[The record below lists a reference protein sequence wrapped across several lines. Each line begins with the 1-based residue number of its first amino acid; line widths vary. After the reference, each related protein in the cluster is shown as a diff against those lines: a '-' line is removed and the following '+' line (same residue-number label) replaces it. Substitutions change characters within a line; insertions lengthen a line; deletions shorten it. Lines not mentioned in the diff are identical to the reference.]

1 MPIIATDTQRL
12 SSWLKHE
19 YEPSS
24 GVCREVLPYA
34 DVSPTATVTG
44 SVLDSTG
51 ALVGLANAAD
61 ATYILMDDL
70 TSGVYDIGGYSQ
82 VLVLARG
89 PAKVGRESLV
99 FAADITDAARNTVY
113 EALAAKNIHADK
125 QF

>member
-1 MPIIATDTQRL
+1 MPVIATDVQRL

-24 GVCREVLPYA
+24 GVCREVLPKE
-34 DVSPTATVTG
+34 DVNATITG
-44 SVLDSTG
+44 SVLNASG
-51 ALVGLANAAD
+51 ALITTATAAD

-70 TSGVYDIGGYSQ
+70 TSSIHEVDGVNQ

-99 FAADITDAARNTVY
+99 FAAGMTDEAKETVY
-113 EALAAKNIHADK
+113 AALAAKNIFADK

>member
-1 MPIIATDTQRL
+1 MPTIATDTQRL

-24 GVCREVLPYA
+24 GVCREVIA
-34 DVSPTATVTG
+34 KSATNATVTG

-51 ALVGLANAAD
+51 ALVVTATAAD

-70 TSGVYDIGGYSQ
+70 TSAKASEFTK

-89 PAKVGRESLV
+89 FAKVNKDKLV
-99 FAADITDAARNTVY
+99 FGTIDTGGITT
-113 EALAAKNIHADK
+113 ALAALEAKNIFADAG
-125 QF
+125 F

>member
-1 MPIIATDTQRL
+1 MPIIATDVQRL

-24 GVCREVLPYA
+24 GVCREVLPRE
-34 DVSPTATVTG
+34 DVAATATITG

-51 ALVGLANAAD
+51 ALVGVANAAD
-61 ATYILMDDL
+61 ATFILMDDL
-70 TSGVYDIGGYSQ
+70 TKASSDQFTQ

-99 FAADITDAARNTVY
+99 FAAGMTDEARETVY
-113 EALAAKNIHADK
+113 AAFAAKDIHADK

>member
-1 MPIIATDTQRL
+1 MPLIATDTQRL

-24 GVCREVLPYA
+24 GVCREVLPRA
-34 DVSPTATVTG
+34 DVAPTATVTG

-61 ATYILMDDL
+61 ATFILMDDL
-70 TSGVYDIGGYSQ
+70 TKASSDQFTQ

-99 FAADITDAARNTVY
+99 FAADMTDAARETVY
-113 EALAAKNIHADK
+113 GVLAAKDIHADK

>member
-1 MPIIATDTQRL
+1 MPIIATDVQRL

-24 GVCREVLPYA
+24 GVCREVLPRA
-34 DVSPTATVTG
+34 DVAPEATITG
-44 SVLDSTG
+44 SVLTADGT
-51 ALVGLANAAD
+51 LVGVANAAD
-61 ATYILMDDL
+61 ASCILMDDL
-70 TSGVYDIGGYSQ
+70 TKASSDQFTQ

-99 FAADITDAARNTVY
+99 FADGMTDAAREIVY
-113 EALAAKNIHADK
+113 AALAAKDIHADK

>member
-1 MPIIATDTQRL
+1 MPVIATDTQRL

-24 GVCREVLPYA
+24 GVCREVL
-34 DVSPTATVTG
+34 DRDEIGSNVTVTG
-44 SVLDSTG
+44 SVLDSDG
-51 ALVGLANAAD
+51 VLVGVANAAD

-70 TSGVYDIGGYSQ
+70 TKASASQFSQ

-99 FAADITDAARNTVY
+99 FASGMTDAARNTVY
-113 EALAAKNIHADK
+113 AALAAKDIHADK